1 MIEPEICFADLNDDI
16 NLAEDMLKYI
26 IKDVLENAP
35 EEMEFFDKFVSPG
48 LLERLNNVLNSD
60 FGRITYTDAIKELEK
75 IMINL
80 NFLFLGVLI
89 FKLNMKDI

>member
-1 MIEPEICFADLNDDI
+1 
-16 NLAEDMLKYI
+16 MLKYI

-60 FGRITYTDAIKELEK
+60 LVEL
-75 IMINL
+75 
-80 NFLFLGVLI
+80 LI
-89 FKLNMKDI
+89 LMLLKN